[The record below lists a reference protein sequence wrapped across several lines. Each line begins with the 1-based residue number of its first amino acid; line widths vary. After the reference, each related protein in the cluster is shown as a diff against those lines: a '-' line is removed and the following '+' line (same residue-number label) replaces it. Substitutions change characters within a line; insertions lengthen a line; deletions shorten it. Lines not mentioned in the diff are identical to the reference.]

1 MKIFIGGLR
10 DDANRYDIEDC
21 FAKASQFERDFLIFV
36 SHGSILSSLRNR
48 IRSIL
53 QGKPHYPDSNFAKY
67 DSRI

>member
-48 IRSIL
+48 IRCF
-53 QGKPHYPDSNFAKY
+53 FARLAPL
-67 DSRI
+67 SGFEFCQI